1 MKNLLGL
8 ALLVVAVISG
18 SANAGER
25 VGDFALID
33 HRGAIQHMAWYN
45 DHRAVVIMPMTKS
58 QDDAASFKAL
68 QETYAE
74 QGVQFFLLNPG
85 LHSDRALVQSEV
97 VALGLDLPVLMDD
110 AQLVTEMLGVS
121 HVDQAVLYDP
131 SSFELLYRGP
141 IANMEATL
149 KKALAGE
156 NSNVVSVASNG
167 PAIDFANID
176 AHANLSYEKDIAPI
190 IAENCA
196 SCHRNGGIAPFAMDS
211 RIAV

>member
-1 MKNLLGL
+1 MKRILGL
-8 ALLVVAVISG
+8 ALIATLVSG
-18 SANAGER
+18 ALDAGER

-33 HRGAIQHMAWYN
+33 HQGAIQHMAWYD
-45 DHRAVVIMPMTKS
+45 DHSAVVIMPMTKS

-97 VALGLDLPVLMDD
+97 AALGLDLPVLMDD

-121 HVDQAVLYDP
+121 HADQAVLYDP

-141 IANMEATL
+141 IADMEATL
-149 KKALAGE
+149 KEALAGE
-156 NSNVVSVASNG
+156 N
-167 PAIDFANID
+167 F
-176 AHANLSYEKDIAPI
+176 
-190 IAENCA
+190 
-196 SCHRNGGIAPFAMDS
+196 
-211 RIAV
+211 